1 MPAGEF
7 ILRHLP
13 WLALA
18 ALEVEGSP
26 EFVKAIK
33 LVKAKSQKPSAQLH
47 SISTLVTISGCLML
61 SKEVLVDSVHER
73 AGMGDAA

>member
-33 LVKAKSQKPSAQLH
+33 LVKAKSHLLSFTPSAP
-47 SISTLVTISGCLML
+47 
-61 SKEVLVDSVHER
+61 
-73 AGMGDAA
+73 